1 MTVPLTPDNLDE
13 FAAAYVLGDLEPD
26 EVEEFQRLL
35 ETNPNLVAE
44 VQSLQATLNDV
55 VCGLNE
61 VEPPP
66 YLLPAILEAANSP
79 LPLVLPAKR
88 FSSPWFAV
96 AGGISTV
103 VILAFGLL
111 GWDNWRL
118 RQELSV
124 AQDITML
131 LQTSKTRL
139 FPMQG
144 IETAGTAS
152 GSFVLNSDRQQ
163 GILAIQN
170 LPPAPNGKIYR
181 LWAVMEN
188 EKIPCGQ
195 LKANSQGMVLNK
207 FSMPA
212 DFYDTELSGLL
223 VTLEPSP
230 TARYPTGPVVM
241 KSGS

>member
-1 MTVPLTPDNLDE
+1 MTVPSTPENLDE
-13 FAAAYVLGDLEPD
+13 FAAAYVLGDLTPD
-26 EVEEFQRLL
+26 EAEEFQHLL
-35 ETNPNLVAE
+35 AANPDLVAE
-44 VQSLQATLNDV
+44 VQSLQDTLNDV
-55 VCGLNE
+55 LCGLNE

-66 YLLPAILEAANSP
+66 HLLPAILEAANSAP
-79 LPLVLPAKR
+79 PTLSVKR
-88 FSSPWFAV
+88 FSSTWYAV
-96 AGGISTV
+96 AGGIGIV
-103 VILAFGLL
+103 IILAFGLL

-124 AQDITML
+124 AQDVTML

-152 GSFVLNSDRQQ
+152 GSFVLNGDRQQ

-170 LPPAPNGKIYR
+170 LPPPPDGKIYR
-181 LWAVMEN
+181 LWAVVEN

-195 LKANSQGMVLNK
+195 LKTNSQGIVLNK

-212 DFYDTELSGLL
+212 DFYDTEVSGLL

-230 TARYPTGPVVM
+230 TSRYPTGPVVM
-241 KSGS
+241 KSI

>member
-1 MTVPLTPDNLDE
+1 MTVPSTPENLDE
-13 FAAAYVLGDLEPD
+13 FAAAYVLGDLTPD
-26 EVEEFQRLL
+26 EAEEFKRLLATNPDLVVEVQRL
-35 ETNPNLVAE
+35 
-44 VQSLQATLNDV
+44 QDTLNDV
-55 VCGLNE
+55 LCGLNE

-66 YLLPAILEAANSP
+66 HLLPAILEAAKTSP
-79 LPLVLPAKR
+79 ALVLPAKR
-88 FSSPWFAV
+88 FSYTWYAV
-96 AGGISTV
+96 ASGIV
-103 VILAFGLL
+103 AILAFGLL

-124 AQDITML
+124 AQDVTTL

-144 IETAGTAS
+144 IEIAGTAS
-152 GSFVLNSDRQQ
+152 GSFVLNVDRRQ
-163 GILAIQN
+163 GIIAVQN
-170 LPPAPNGKIYR
+170 LPPPPEGKIYR
-181 LWAVMEN
+181 LWAVVES

-212 DFYDTELSGLL
+212 DFYDAELSGLF

-230 TARYPTGPVVM
+230 TSRYPTGPVVM
-241 KSGS
+241 KSI

>member
-1 MTVPLTPDNLDE
+1 MTVPSTPENLDE
-13 FAAAYVLGDLEPD
+13 FAAAYVLGDLTPE
-26 EVEEFQRLL
+26 EAEEFQRLL
-35 ETNPNLVAE
+35 AANPDLVAE
-44 VQSLQATLNDV
+44 VQSLQDTLNDV
-55 VCGLNE
+55 LCGLNE

-66 YLLPAILEAANSP
+66 HLLLAILEAATSAPP
-79 LPLVLPAKR
+79 LALPVKR
-88 FSSPWFAV
+88 FSSTWYAI
-96 AGGISTV
+96 AGGIGI
-103 VILAFGLL
+103 VIMLAFGFL

-124 AQDITML
+124 AQDVTML

-152 GSFVLNSDRQQ
+152 GSFVLNGDRQQ

-170 LPPAPNGKIYR
+170 LPPPPDGKIYR
-181 LWAVMEN
+181 LWAVVEN

-195 LKANSQGMVLNK
+195 LKANSQGIVLNK

-230 TARYPTGPVVM
+230 TSRYPTGPVVM
-241 KSGS
+241 KSI